1 MGGDRCTKLPGGGE
15 RCTKPPEAGEVWIK
29 LPDCRSVGERV
40 GGGDARKLSCDLQ
53 QQNVQ
58 ANACARACEK

>member
-1 MGGDRCTKLPGGGE
+1 MGGDRRTKLPGGGE

-40 GGGDARKLSCDLQ
+40 GGGDARKLPCDMKLI
-53 QQNVQ
+53 V
-58 ANACARACEK
+58 